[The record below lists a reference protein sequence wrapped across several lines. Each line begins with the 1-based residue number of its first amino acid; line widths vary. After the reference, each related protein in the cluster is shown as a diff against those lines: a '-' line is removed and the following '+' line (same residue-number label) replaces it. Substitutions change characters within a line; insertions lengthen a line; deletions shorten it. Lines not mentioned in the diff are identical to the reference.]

1 MPQTATLES
10 NHSLTIVWHRRDL
23 RIDDNPAL
31 HAASQQG
38 AIVVGIFIFDPA
50 ILKSMETG
58 GGKVDFMLGCL
69 RELQANYQQLGSD
82 LLCFYGEPVQTLR
95 QVAEAF
101 QVKQVFFNCDIEPY
115 ARQRD
120 GAARD
125 ALKGIGV
132 ELKGFIDIGLH
143 DPAAIATNSGE
154 PYKVYTPFWR
164 NWISLPKPHP
174 YGGTHP
180 VGNRPPRMDKIAN
193 LGNYDRACQQAG
205 AIALPTLSELG
216 FSHNQILPKSG
227 ESAAQSL
234 LDAFCDSNLI
244 LRYKEARDI
253 PSQAGTSMLSPHL
266 RFGTIGI
273 RRVWQSAI
281 AATDRVRS
289 EEEANG
295 IQTWQQELAWREF
308 YQNVL
313 FHFPELAIG
322 AYRPQ
327 MQRFEWD
334 DNRAYFAAWCEGR
347 TGYPIVDAAMRQL
360 NQTGWMH
367 NRCRMIV
374 ASFLTKDLLLNWQWG
389 ELYFMQQLVDGDLAA
404 NNGGWQWSA
413 SSGMD
418 TKPLRIFNPMTQA
431 RKYDPEAEYILQWLP
446 ELQGL
451 TTAELLSGNIPPH
464 QCRKHN
470 YPTPIVAH
478 DTQQRIFKSRYQAA
492 KDV

>member
-1 MPQTATLES
+1 MTKPTS
-10 NHSLTIVWHRRDL
+10 RKDNLTIIWHRRDL

-31 HAASQQG
+31 NAAKELG
-38 AIVVGIFIFDPA
+38 GLVFGIFIFDPD
-50 ILKSMETG
+50 ILKNIETG

-69 RELQANYQQLGSD
+69 RELQENYRLLGSE
-82 LLCFYGEPVQTLR
+82 LLYFYGKPVQTLKN
-95 QVAEAF
+95 VVEAF
-101 QVKQVFFNCDIEPY
+101 EADRVFFNRDVEPN
-115 ARQRD
+115 ALQRD
-120 GAARD
+120 NFARD
-125 ALKGIGV
+125 ALQEIGV

-143 DPAAIATNSGE
+143 DPGAIATKSSNE

-164 NWISLPKPHP
+164 NWISLAKPDP
-174 YGGTHP
+174 FDCPSPFTST
-180 VGNRPPRMDKIAN
+180 IAN
-193 LGNYDRACQQAG
+193 SSNYAQAYKQSG
-205 AIALPTLSELG
+205 AIALPALSELG
-216 FSHNQILPKSG
+216 FSHNQTLPTPG
-227 ESAAQSL
+227 ESAAQAL
-234 LDAFCDSNLI
+234 LQTFCDSDLI
-244 LRYKEARDI
+244 LRYKEGRDL

-281 AATDRVRS
+281 ASQTRARS
-289 EEEANG
+289 EEEFTS

-308 YQNVL
+308 YQHVL
-313 FHFPELAIG
+313 FHFPELAIS

-327 MQRFEWD
+327 MKRFEWD
-334 DNRAYFAAWCEGR
+334 DNRAYFEAWCQGC

-389 ELYFMQQLVDGDLAA
+389 ELYFMQKLVDGDLAA

-418 TKPLRIFNPMTQA
+418 PKPLRIFNPITQA
-431 RKYDPEAEYILQWLP
+431 RKFDPEAEYILQWLP

-451 TTAELLSGNIPPH
+451 TIAELMSGNIPPH
-464 QCRKHN
+464 QCQKRN
-470 YPTPIVAH
+470 YPTPIVDRAQ
-478 DTQQRIFKSRYQAA
+478 QQRIFKARYQSC
-492 KDV
+492 KD

>member
-1 MPQTATLES
+1 MTKPTGCKD
-10 NHSLTIVWHRRDL
+10 NLTIVWHRRDL

-31 HAASQQG
+31 SAAAQEG
-38 AIVVGIFIFDPA
+38 GLVFGIFIFDPG
-50 ILKSMETG
+50 ILKSIETG

-69 RELQANYQQLGSD
+69 YELQESYRHFGSE
-82 LLCFYGEPVQTLR
+82 LLYFHGEPVKTLR
-95 QVAEAF
+95 HVVEVF
-101 QVKQVFFNCDIEPY
+101 QADRIFFNRDVEPN
-115 ARQRD
+115 ALQRD
-120 GAARD
+120 NAARD
-125 ALKGIGV
+125 ALQEIGV

-143 DPAAIATNSGE
+143 DPSAIATKSSHE

-164 NWISLPKPHP
+164 NWISLAKPDP
-174 YGGTHP
+174 CE
-180 VGNRPPRMDKIAN
+180 RPAQLSGAIAN
-193 LGNYDRACQQAG
+193 SSNYAQAYNQSG
-205 AIALPTLSELG
+205 AVALPTLSELG
-216 FSHNQILPKSG
+216 FSHNQALPTSG
-227 ESAAQSL
+227 ENAAQAL
-234 LDAFCDSNLI
+234 LHSFCDSNLI
-244 LRYKEARDI
+244 LRYKEGRNLPAQ
-253 PSQAGTSMLSPHL
+253 SGTSMLSSHL

-281 AATDRVRS
+281 ASQSRARS
-289 EEEANG
+289 EEEFIG

-308 YQNVL
+308 YQHVL
-313 FHFPELAIG
+313 FHFPELATS

-334 DNRAYFAAWCEGR
+334 DDRAYFEAWCQGL

-418 TKPLRIFNPMTQA
+418 PKPLRIFNPMTQA
-431 RKYDPEAEYILQWLP
+431 RKFDSEAEYILQWLP
-446 ELQGL
+446 ELRGL
-451 TTAELLSGNIPPH
+451 TIAELMSGNIPPH
-464 QCRKHN
+464 QCQKRN
-470 YPTPIVAH
+470 YPTPIVDHAQ
-478 DTQQRIFKSRYQAA
+478 QQRIFKARYQSC
-492 KDV
+492 KG

>member
-1 MPQTATLES
+1 MTKPTPIECKD
-10 NHSLTIVWHRRDL
+10 SLTIVWHRRDL
-23 RIDDNPAL
+23 RVDDHPAL
-31 HAASQQG
+31 NAAVRQG
-38 AIVVGIFIFDPA
+38 GLVFGIFIFDPG
-50 ILKSMETG
+50 ILKNSETG

-69 RELQANYQQLGSD
+69 RELEESYRQLGSK
-82 LLCFYGEPVQTLR
+82 LLCFYGEPVKTLR
-95 QVAEAF
+95 HVAEVF
-101 QVKQVFFNCDIEPY
+101 QASQVFFNHDVEPY

-120 GAARD
+120 RSARD
-125 ALKGIGV
+125 ALKEIGV
-132 ELKGFIDIGLH
+132 ELKGFIDIGLR
-143 DPAAIATNSGE
+143 DPGEIATKSSNE

-164 NWISLPKPHP
+164 NWISLAKPDP
-174 YGGTHP
+174 CD
-180 VGNRPPRMDKIAN
+180 RPSQVIGALVN
-193 LGNYDRACQQAG
+193 SSNYARAYRQSG
-205 AIALPTLSELG
+205 AIALPTLTELG
-216 FSHNQILPKSG
+216 FSHSQTLPTSG
-227 ESAAQSL
+227 ESAAQML
-234 LDAFCDSNLI
+234 LHTFCDSDLI
-244 LRYKEARDI
+244 LRYKEGRDL

-281 AATDRVRS
+281 SAQERARS
-289 EEEANG
+289 EEEFTS

-308 YQNVL
+308 YQHVL
-313 FHFPELAIG
+313 FHFPELATS

-334 DNRAYFAAWCEGR
+334 DNRTYFEAWCQGR

-418 TKPLRIFNPMTQA
+418 PKPLRIFNPTTQA
-431 RKYDPEAEYILQWLP
+431 RKFDPEAEYILQWLP
-446 ELQGL
+446 ELRGL
-451 TTAELLSGNIPPH
+451 TVAELMSGSIPPQ
-464 QCRKHN
+464 QCQRRN
-470 YPTPIVAH
+470 YPTPIVDHAQ
-478 DTQQRIFKSRYQAA
+478 QQRVFKARYQSY
-492 KDV
+492 KD

>member
-1 MPQTATLES
+1 MPKPTPLES
-10 NHSLTIVWHRRDL
+10 THNLTIVWHRRDL
-23 RIDDNPAL
+23 RLDDNPAL
-31 HAASQQG
+31 NAASQDGG
-38 AIVVGIFIFDPA
+38 AVIGIFIFDPV
-50 ILKSMETG
+50 ILKSKETG

-69 RELQANYQQLGSD
+69 RELQANYQKLGGD
-82 LLCFYGEPVQTLR
+82 LLYFYGEPVKTLR

-101 QVKQVFFNCDIEPY
+101 QVKQVFFNCDVEPY

-120 GAARD
+120 TAACD
-125 ALKGIGV
+125 ALKEIGV
-132 ELKGFIDIGLH
+132 EIKGFIDIGLL
-143 DPAAIATNSGE
+143 DPSAIATKSNE

-164 NWISLPKPHP
+164 NWIDLPKPAP
-174 YGGTHP
+174 S
-180 VGNRPPRMDKIAN
+180 NRPAQLGKLAN

-205 AIALPTLSELG
+205 AIALPTLTELG
-216 FSHNQILPKSG
+216 FSHNQTLPKSG
-227 ESAAQSL
+227 ERAAKEL
-234 LDAFCDSNLI
+234 LDTFCDSNLI

-253 PSQAGTSMLSPHL
+253 PSQAGTSVLSHHL

-281 AATDRVRS
+281 AATDRARS
-289 EEEANG
+289 EEEANS

-308 YQNVL
+308 YQHVL
-313 FHFPELAIG
+313 FHFPELATT
-322 AYRPQ
+322 AYRPL

-334 DNRAYFAAWCEGR
+334 DNREYFSAWCEGR

-367 NRCRMIV
+367 NRSRMIV

-418 TKPLRIFNPMTQA
+418 PKPLRIFNPMTQA

-446 ELQGL
+446 ELRGL
-451 TTAELLSGNIPPH
+451 TTAEVLSGNISPY
-464 QCRKHN
+464 QCQKRN
-470 YPTPIVAH
+470 YPTPIVEH
-478 DTQQRIFKSRYQAA
+478 DVQQRIFKARYQEA
-492 KDV
+492 KD

>member
-1 MPQTATLES
+1 MTKPTPIERKD
-10 NHSLTIVWHRRDL
+10 NLTIVWHRRDL
-23 RIDDNPAL
+23 RVDDHPAL
-31 HAASQQG
+31 NAAVRQG
-38 AIVVGIFIFDPA
+38 GLVFGIFIFDPG
-50 ILKSMETG
+50 ILKNSETG

-69 RELQANYQQLGSD
+69 RELEESYRQLGSE
-82 LLCFYGEPVQTLR
+82 LLCFYGEPVKTLR
-95 QVAEAF
+95 HVAEVF
-101 QVKQVFFNCDIEPY
+101 QASQVFFNYDVEPY

-120 GAARD
+120 RAARD
-125 ALKGIGV
+125 ALKEIGV

-143 DPAAIATNSGE
+143 DPGEIATKSSNE

-164 NWISLPKPHP
+164 NWISLAKPDP
-174 YGGTHP
+174 CD
-180 VGNRPPRMDKIAN
+180 RPSQLIGALVN
-193 LGNYDRACQQAG
+193 SSNYARAYRQSG
-205 AIALPTLSELG
+205 AIALPTLTELG
-216 FSHNQILPKSG
+216 FSHSQTLPTSG
-227 ESAAQSL
+227 ESAAQML
-234 LDAFCDSNLI
+234 LHTFCDSDLI
-244 LRYKEARDI
+244 LRYKEGRDL

-281 AATDRVRS
+281 AAQERARS
-289 EEEANG
+289 EEEFTS

-308 YQNVL
+308 YQHVL
-313 FHFPELAIG
+313 FHFPELATS
-322 AYRPQ
+322 AYRSQ

-334 DNRAYFAAWCEGR
+334 DNRTYFEAWCQGR

-418 TKPLRIFNPMTQA
+418 PKPLRIFNPTTQA
-431 RKYDPEAEYILQWLP
+431 RKFDPEAEYILQWLP
-446 ELQGL
+446 ELRGL
-451 TTAELLSGNIPPH
+451 TVAELMSGNIPPQ
-464 QCRKHN
+464 QCQRRN
-470 YPTPIVAH
+470 YPTPIVDHAQ
-478 DTQQRIFKSRYQAA
+478 QQRVFKARYQSY
-492 KDV
+492 KD

>member
-1 MPQTATLES
+1 MS
-10 NHSLTIVWHRRDL
+10 NNAPVELTDNLTIVWHRRDL

-31 HAASQQG
+31 WAAAQQG
-38 AIVVGIFIFDPA
+38 GALIGIFIFDPG
-50 ILKSMETG
+50 ILKSSETG

-69 RELQANYQQLGSD
+69 RELQSSYRRLGSEF
-82 LLCFYGEPVQTLR
+82 LYFYGEPEQTLR
-95 QVAEAF
+95 QVAESF
-101 QVKQVFFNCDIEPY
+101 QARRVFFNRDVEPSV
-115 ARQRD
+115 RQRD
-120 GAARD
+120 RAARD
-125 ALKGIGV
+125 ALQEIGI

-143 DPAAIATNSGE
+143 DPKEIATKSHE

-164 NWISLPKPHP
+164 NWIGILKPNPCNLPSQLT
-174 YGGTHP
+174 GA
-180 VGNRPPRMDKIAN
+180 IAN
-193 LGNYDRACQQAG
+193 LSNYDRACQQSG

-216 FSHNQILPKSG
+216 FSHSQTLPQPG
-227 ESAAQSL
+227 ENAAQAL
-234 LDAFCDSNLI
+234 LQIFCDSDLI
-244 LRYKEARDI
+244 LRYKEGRDLT
-253 PSQAGTSMLSPHL
+253 SQPGTSMLSPHL

-281 AATDRVRS
+281 AAKQRARS
-289 EEEANG
+289 EEELIG

-308 YQNVL
+308 YQHVL
-313 FHFPELAIG
+313 FHFPELATA

-334 DNRAYFAAWCEGR
+334 ENQTYFEAWCEGR

-389 ELYFMQQLVDGDLAA
+389 ERYFMQQLVDGDLAA

-418 TKPLRIFNPMTQA
+418 PKPLRIFNPITQA

-446 ELQGL
+446 ELRGL
-451 TTAELLSGNIPPH
+451 TQAELLSGSIPPH
-464 QCRKHN
+464 QCQRRN
-470 YPTPIVAH
+470 YPTPIVDHAV
-478 DTQQRIFKSRYQAA
+478 QQRIFKARYQDC
-492 KDV
+492 KG